1 MSTRTVRVGAADLR
15 PGDVIVSGTQAYVV
29 ERAATHDDDPAV
41 LRGRIRLTLRK
52 HLTSTRIELDLGPGW
67 LVNRATTAT
76 GGLL

>member
-1 MSTRTVRVGAADLR
+1 MSIRTERVGAADLR
-15 PGDVIVSGTQAYVV
+15 PGDVIVSDAQAYVV

-52 HLTSTRIELDLGPGW
+52 HLTSTRIELDFGPGW
-67 LVNRATTAT
+67 LVNRVASST